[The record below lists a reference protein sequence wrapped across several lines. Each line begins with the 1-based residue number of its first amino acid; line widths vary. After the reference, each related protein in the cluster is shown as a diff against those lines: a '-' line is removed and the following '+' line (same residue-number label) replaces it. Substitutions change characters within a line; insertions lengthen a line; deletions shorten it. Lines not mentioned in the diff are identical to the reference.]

1 MKDIKAYNKNW
12 ELRKADLDWSHR
24 KPFLCSSSV
33 QGCAQFMKERNPRFN
48 WLFPSY
54 TPKLCVLWRDRSCT
68 FSSLVPKRKIEQ
80 NMITT
85 LPFPLIYICIYIIH
99 ICITH
104 ITHTQFGPLDLMGQS
119 SELGWAHRYQAII
132 CPTPLWTTMQKIK
145 LTPIYG
151 IIKLIM

>member
-1 MKDIKAYNKNW
+1 MKDIKTCNKNS

-24 KPFLCSSSV
+24 KSFLCSSGV
-33 QGCAQFMKERNPRFN
+33 QGCAQFMKERNLGFN
-48 WLFPSY
+48 WLFPFY
-54 TPKLCVLWRDRSCT
+54 TQKLCVLWRDRSCST
-68 FSSLVPKRKIEQ
+68 FSSSVPTRKTEHNWIA
-80 NMITT
+80 T
-85 LPFPLIYICIYIIH
+85 LPFSLIYIY
-99 ICITH
+99 ITH

-119 SELGWAHRYQAII
+119 SELGWAHRNQAII